1 MATQRGE
8 AGADNLRQPWR
19 LQLARPIMRS
29 GARLDADQAWWQLL
43 EKRYDLSTLQ
53 LPANNHLA
61 SSINAVH
68 LKD

>member
-1 MATQRGE
+1 
-8 AGADNLRQPWR
+8 
-19 LQLARPIMRS
+19 MRS
-29 GARLDADQAWWQLL
+29 GARLDADQASWQSL